1 MIAAGP
7 SLSERDASF
16 HNTDTNPH
24 SAGQNGNH
32 TAPHELHPSEPN
44 MINVPSTPNT
54 QQDSAPSHPLPSSTT
69 PEDAALIDFNEGS
82 LTNKVED
89 HYTIALQREVAVM
102 KRLRHKNIVPLYEAI
117 DDPHEQALYLV
128 MKYVEKGP
136 IVHLDATWSCPPL
149 DIDYVRCITRQTA
162 SGVAYLHKH
171 HIAHR
176 DIKPDN
182 ILLGAD
188 GVVYLSD
195 FGVSQIFENDD
206 RVTNSDGTPAYA
218 APEIVRGTE
227 GYSAMKADIWALGV
241 TVYTLTFGC
250 APFIAPSIFL
260 LNEKIA
266 QQPIDF
272 SVRGEMSRDDDF
284 DDVIDLL
291 RKMLER
297 DADKRIS
304 AVEVCQHKFIY
315 RRQRISAN
323 GCPLSHQR
331 HGTLI
336 PHHRQRDSLN
346 HVSSLTAAKF
356 TGSESGGDSSE
367 GLTSST
373 SVADVAGAVSGG
385 GNQRSTSPATIPS
398 ISMND
403 LITEEEVMCA
413 FTSCR

>member
-1 MIAAGP
+1 MV
-7 SLSERDASF
+7 
-16 HNTDTNPH
+16 
-24 SAGQNGNH
+24 
-32 TAPHELHPSEPN
+32 
-44 MINVPSTPNT
+44 NVPSTPNT
-54 QQDSAPSHPLPSSTT
+54 RQRSAPTHPQPTSTS
-69 PEDAALIDFNEGS
+69 PEDAALVDLNEGS
-82 LTNKVED
+82 ITNRIED

-102 KRLRHKNIVPLYEAI
+102 KRIRHKNIVPLYEVI

-206 RVTNSDGTPAYA
+206 RVMNSDGTPAYA

-250 APFIAPSIFL
+250 APFIASSIFL

-304 AVEVCQHKFIY
+304 AMEVCQHKFIY
-315 RRQRISAN
+315 RRQRVSAN
-323 GCPLSHQR
+323 DCPLPHRHR
-331 HGTLI
+331 HGTL
-336 PHHRQRDSLN
+336 PPN

-373 SVADVAGAVSGG
+373 SVADVAG

-403 LITEEEVMCA
+403 LITDEEVMCA